1 MVPAARGIVAHGYG
15 GSKELLLRQAF
26 GRGHELCYTRRMSL
40 FSPLHP
46 RFVHFPIAL
55 LVTGTVAALAYML
68 WWRREPL
75 AILAWSTVFLGWLA
89 VFAAVLTGLID
100 QNRATI
106 GPEALDLMNIHIAAG
121 IALIIVYGLVLYLR
135 LREPD
140 VLDNPRRRPVLFLM
154 LILGL
159 AVVVAEG
166 GIGGILVYDFGIG
179 VNGL

>member
-1 MVPAARGIVAHGYG
+1 
-15 GSKELLLRQAF
+15 
-26 GRGHELCYTRRMSL
+26 MSP

-55 LVTGTVAALAYML
+55 LVTGSVAALAYML

-100 QNRATI
+100 QSRASI
-106 GPEALDLMNIHIAAG
+106 DPGALNLMSTHIAAG
-121 IALIIVYGLVLYLR
+121 IALIILYGLVLYLR
-135 LREPD
+135 LREPG
-140 VLDNPRRRPVLFLM
+140 VLDDPRRRPVLFL
-154 LILGL
+154 LLGLGL

-166 GIGGILVYDFGIG
+166 GIGGILVYDLGIG

>member
-1 MVPAARGIVAHGYG
+1 
-15 GSKELLLRQAF
+15 
-26 GRGHELCYTRRMSL
+26 MSL

-55 LVTGTVAALAYML
+55 LVTGSVAALAYML

-75 AILAWSTVFLGWLA
+75 AVLAWSTVFLGWLA

-100 QNRATI
+100 QNRANI
-106 GPEALDLMNIHIAAG
+106 GPEALDLMNMHIAAG

-135 LREPD
+135 LREPGA
-140 VLDNPRRRPVLFLM
+140 LDDPRRRPVLVLL

-159 AVVVAEG
+159 AVVVVEG

-179 VNGL
+179 VTGL